1 MTEPQTCS
9 NGHPCDNSGRC
20 RVSDC
25 PFSKHPWEPHFAVP
39 HEPLLARLDP
49 QVPMVRAHPDYL

>member
-1 MTEPQTCS
+1 MRSAQTCS

-25 PFSKHPWEPHFAVP
+25 PFSKHPWEAGGN
-39 HEPLLARLDP
+39 LLATP
-49 QVPMVRAHPDYL
+49 HGQP